1 MRITPR
7 FARVSAVSA
16 VLAGVLLTQQ
26 ACGGQTSA
34 ATPSTG
40 SPGPSATAATGIGAG
55 SGSPAKTAAKT
66 SAKAPA
72 RGTAGVFSGTREVWL
87 LPVATEGTLAVSK
100 SNRVE
105 LSDQFGDR
113 ALFVLTKVEGDRYW
127 IRTARLRTGGE
138 ASCLQANKDK
148 TVTAAACDAARSDQ
162 LFRFRKTGTS
172 ENKPKYTIRTN
183 GDIYL
188 IVTRDGGVRAEHIGE
203 GTPDIDTPF
212 LLPDRGK
219 ASMPALD

>member
-7 FARVSAVSA
+7 FARVSAASA

-26 ACGGQTSA
+26 ACAGQSSTA
-34 ATPSTG
+34 APSTG
-40 SPGPSATAATGIGAG
+40 SPGSSGAAAG
-55 SGSPAKTAAKT
+55 SGTSPAAVTKSSAA
-66 SAKAPA
+66 AP
-72 RGTAGVFSGTREVWL
+72 GGVFGGDREVWL
-87 LPVATEGTLAVSK
+87 LPVGTEGTLAVSK
-100 SNRVE
+100 SKRVE
-105 LSDQFGDR
+105 LSDEFGDR
-113 ALFVLTKVEGDRYW
+113 ALFVLTKVGGDRYW

-148 TVTAAACDAARSDQ
+148 TVTAAACDAARGDQ
-162 LFRFRKTGTS
+162 LFRFRKTGTA
-172 ENKPKYTIRTN
+172 ENKPKYTIRTS

-219 ASMPALD
+219 ASLPALD